1 MRQQSTKRYS
11 LGEEIANAITHGI
24 GAALSVAALVLLATF
39 AVLYGDV
46 WRVVSVSIYGA
57 TLVLLYLFSTLY
69 HGIQQPRAKEVLRV
83 LDHSAIFLLIAGTYT
98 PLALVTLRGP
108 WGWTIF
114 GVIWGIALVG
124 IVLNAFLMKKLNWLF
139 IILYVVMG
147 WTAVVA
153 IKPLIAMMPRGG
165 LAWMGIG
172 GLIYTVGVA
181 FYAIKKIPFNHAIC
195 HLFVLGGS
203 TCHFFGI
210 FYYVLPM
217 PGV

>member
-1 MRQQSTKRYS
+1 MQQLIKRYS

-39 AVLYGDV
+39 AALYGDV

-57 TLVLLYLFSTLY
+57 TLILLYLFSTLY
-69 HGIQQPRAKEVLRV
+69 HGIQHPRAKEVLRV

-98 PLALVTLRGP
+98 PLALVTLHGP
-108 WGWTIF
+108 WGWAIF

-153 IKPLIAMMPRGG
+153 IKPLIAMMPTGG

-172 GLIYTVGVA
+172 GLIYTAGVA
-181 FYAIKKIPFNHAIC
+181 FYAIKKIPFNHAIW

-203 TCHFFGI
+203 ICHFFGI

>member
-1 MRQQSTKRYS
+1 
-11 LGEEIANAITHGI
+11 L
-24 GAALSVAALVLLATF
+24 
-39 AVLYGDV
+39 
-46 WRVVSVSIYGA
+46 
-57 TLVLLYLFSTLY
+57 
-69 HGIQQPRAKEVLRV
+69 
-83 LDHSAIFLLIAGTYT
+83 

-172 GLIYTVGVA
+172 GLIYTAGVA
-181 FYAIKKIPFNHAIC
+181 FYAIKKIPFNHAIW

>member
-1 MRQQSTKRYS
+1 MMQQLIKRYS

-39 AVLYGDV
+39 AALYGDV

-57 TLVLLYLFSTLY
+57 TLILLYLFSTLY
-69 HGIQQPRAKEVLRV
+69 HGIQHPRAKEVLRV

-98 PLALVTLRGP
+98 PLALVTLHGP
-108 WGWTIF
+108 WGWAIF

-153 IKPLIAMMPRGG
+153 IKPLIAMMPTGG

-172 GLIYTVGVA
+172 GLIYTAGVA
-181 FYAIKKIPFNHAIC
+181 FYAIKKIPFNHAIW

-203 TCHFFGI
+203 ICHFFGI